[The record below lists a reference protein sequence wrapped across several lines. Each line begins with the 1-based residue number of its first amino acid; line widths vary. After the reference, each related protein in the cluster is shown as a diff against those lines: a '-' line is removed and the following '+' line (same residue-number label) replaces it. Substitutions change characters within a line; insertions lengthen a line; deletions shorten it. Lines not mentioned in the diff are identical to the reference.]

1 MQNKKKM
8 EDLDNERIQ
17 IMQKRIIT
25 SKEYSLLLPNQK
37 EQFKGNESNRSVL
50 EKYHNVYRQ
59 YVKR

>member
-1 MQNKKKM
+1 M